1 MSADHRLEQII
12 DAHDGTSDMGLSR
25 NVALTPRANEGCSH
39 SPAEKVGD
47 EDSRVHALGW
57 A

>member
-25 NVALTPRANEGCSH
+25 NVALTPRANEGCSR

-47 EDSRVHALGW
+47 EDSWVHARGW

>member
-25 NVALTPRANEGCSH
+25 NVALTPRANEGCSR
-39 SPAEKVGD
+39 SPAEEISD
-47 EDSRVHALGW
+47 EDSGVHASG
-57 A
+57 